1 VRRRT
6 GLSIRR
12 LSPWT
17 VFDRSRVGLL
27 GDPVVSADRRTGE
40 RRASCAISC
49 AGVGA
54 LRRVAGADMRFGIT
68 SFSVSTSVVSGSKRS
83 SSVRA
88 GVVGVDENAS
98 WTKDV
103 GYEEGVA
110 DDAQYSTFC
119 PRSDKEELVLD
130 I

>member
-1 VRRRT
+1 MRRV
-6 GLSIRR
+6 
-12 LSPWT
+12 SPWT
-17 VFDRSRVGLL
+17 VFDRSRVVLL

-54 LRRVAGADMRFGIT
+54 FRRVAGADMRFVGIT

-130 I
+130 M